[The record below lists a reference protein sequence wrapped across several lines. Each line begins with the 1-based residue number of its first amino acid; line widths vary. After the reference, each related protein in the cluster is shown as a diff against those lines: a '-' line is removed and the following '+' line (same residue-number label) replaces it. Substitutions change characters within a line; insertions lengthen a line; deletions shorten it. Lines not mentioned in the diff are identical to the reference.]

1 MPSTRTSCPTR
12 CHGPIC
18 AASSRCGPGRAWSA
32 TTWRPRPYL
41 SCRGCGRCERAL
53 FACASTRWGRVR
65 STTSTRPTW
74 TACCPSPSTPS
85 AGSSNATPV
94 PLSVSKHPLV
104 ADSLRGLRDSTTQ
117 PDEFRA
123 LARNVITML
132 LYEATADL
140 PVKHGKVRTPL
151 AEADAIEVETEV
163 VAIPVLRAGLGLLA
177 PVLELLP
184 RVSVGYI
191 GLERDETT
199 AVARIYYNK
208 LPHLRGKIP
217 LLLDPMLATGGSA
230 AQALDLIKAAGGRNT
245 RMICIVAA
253 PEGVR
258 VLQERHPEVDI
269 YTAALDERLND
280 RAYIVPGLGDFGD
293 RLFGTG

>member
-1 MPSTRTSCPTR
+1 
-12 CHGPIC
+12 
-18 AASSRCGPGRAWSA
+18 
-32 TTWRPRPYL
+32 
-41 SCRGCGRCERAL
+41 
-53 FACASTRWGRVR
+53 V
-65 STTSTRPTW
+65 
-74 TACCPSPSTPS
+74 
-85 AGSSNATPV
+85 TPV

-104 ADSLRGLRDSTTQ
+104 ADSLRGLRDTTTQ

-140 PVKHGKVRTPL
+140 PVKHGKVETPL
-151 AEADAIEVETEV
+151 AEADAIEIETEV

-191 GLERDETT
+191 GLERDEKT

-230 AQALDLIKAAGGRNT
+230 AQALDLIKEAGGRDT

-253 PEGVR
+253 PEGVK
-258 VLQERHPEVDI
+258 VLEERHPEVNI

>member
-1 MPSTRTSCPTR
+1 
-12 CHGPIC
+12 
-18 AASSRCGPGRAWSA
+18 
-32 TTWRPRPYL
+32 
-41 SCRGCGRCERAL
+41 
-53 FACASTRWGRVR
+53 
-65 STTSTRPTW
+65 
-74 TACCPSPSTPS
+74 
-85 AGSSNATPV
+85 V

-123 LARNVITML
+123 LARNVMTML

-140 PVKHGKVRTPL
+140 PVKRSKVQTPL
-151 AEADAIEVETEV
+151 AEADAIEIAAEV

-177 PVLELLP
+177 PVMELLP

-191 GLERDETT
+191 GLERDEQT

-208 LPHLRGKIP
+208 LPGLKGKIP

-230 AQALDLIKAAGGRNT
+230 AQALDMIKEAGGRNA

-253 PEGVR
+253 PEGVK
-258 VLQERHPEVDI
+258 VLEERHPEVDI

>member
-1 MPSTRTSCPTR
+1 
-12 CHGPIC
+12 
-18 AASSRCGPGRAWSA
+18 
-32 TTWRPRPYL
+32 
-41 SCRGCGRCERAL
+41 
-53 FACASTRWGRVR
+53 
-65 STTSTRPTW
+65 
-74 TACCPSPSTPS
+74 
-85 AGSSNATPV
+85 V

-132 LYEATADL
+132 LYEATSDL
-140 PVKHGKVRTPL
+140 PVRHGKVLTPL
-151 AEADAIEVETEV
+151 AEADAIEIETEV

-191 GLERDETT
+191 GLERDEKT

-208 LPHLRGKIP
+208 LPRLRGKIP

-230 AQALDLIKAAGGRNT
+230 SQALDLIKEAGGQDT

-253 PEGVR
+253 PEGVK
-258 VLQERHPEVDI
+258 VLEERHPEVDI

-280 RAYIVPGLGDFGD
+280 KAYIVPGLGDFGD